1 MFNMSHKFDD
11 EDGPMTFK
19 RRSASKT
26 IQLHSDIRK
35 STSLSH
41 SGQSYKKT
49 SHVPSSNGQISC
61 SKNGKVVPSA
71 KASAAA
77 VESSNASTSNLKFYT
92 RSPSANSKF
101 LSLGNKVESLLE
113 KKIPINAEVEN
124 NRCEDSE
131 DEEDN
136 IPLSARMK
144 VNNDNA
150 KKATPNVL
158 KKSSDD
164 DDDDDVPLSARIF
177 LNKPLSKVQKYGPN
191 AIIKQERT
199 STLSVKRLLDKI
211 DSLHSSCKKPKL
223 SDQASSINAKQVS
236 LKSELKVE
244 EEDDDDDDDDIP
256 LCQRMNKFVTLVDK
270 SSSSKKLAKVNK
282 LNKAAAPSFK
292 KKAKFKKSANKS
304 VHSEST
310 ELLLSSDDGQKKWT
324 TLAHNGVVFPP
335 PYKPHGV
342 MILYKGKSVSLTPE
356 QEEVGFPL

>member
-1 MFNMSHKFDD
+1 MAVEASGMFNMSHEFDD

-49 SHVPSSNGQISC
+49 SHVPSSNGQSSC

-71 KASAAA
+71 KASAKA
-77 VESSNASTSNLKFYT
+77 SSNASTSNLKFYT

-101 LSLGNKVESLLE
+101 PSLGNKVESLSE

-144 VNNDNA
+144 MNNDNA
-150 KKATPNVL
+150 KKATPDVL
-158 KKSSDD
+158 KKSSDDD
-164 DDDDDVPLSARIF
+164 DDDDDVPLSARIS

-199 STLSVKRLLDKI
+199 STLSVKRLLGKI

-223 SDQASSINAKQVS
+223 SDQASSID
-236 LKSELKVE
+236 
-244 EEDDDDDDDDIP
+244 DDDDDDDDIP
-256 LCQRMNKFVTLVDK
+256 LCQRMNKFVTQVDK

-342 MILYKGKSVSLTPE
+342 MILYKGKPVSLTPE
-356 QEEVGFPL
+356 QEEVGFRL